1 MKKSLERA
9 LSAKQAQRQRTAQ
22 KSVAQKLAV
31 LERLRDRSAT
41 IKGRAAAAAAAKG
54 ARSTR

>member
-9 LSAKQAQRQRTAQ
+9 LSAKQTQRQRSAQ

-31 LERLRDRSAT
+31 VERLRDRTAT
-41 IKGRAAAAAAAKG
+41 IKGRAVGTKG
-54 ARSTR
+54 TRITR